1 MTSKKHTRHK
11 LLLDEGLPR
20 KKSFPKLNN
29 LHTARHINHD
39 LKKGG
44 MKDKDIYIL
53 AEETEYIVAV
63 FNTKD
68 FKPFISEAKPSVI
81 AISTGL
87 TNAQID
93 VKLCKVLKKLNPS
106 ERKGH
111 LISITNEGE
120 NIKKLSI

>member
-1 MTSKKHTRHK
+1 MISKRHIRRK

-20 KKSFPKLNN
+20 RESFAKLNN
-29 LHTARHINHD
+29 LHTVRHINHD

-44 MKDKDIYIL
+44 LNDKAIYHL
-53 AEETEYIVAV
+53 AGKNEYIVVV

-68 FKPFISEAKPSVI
+68 FKPLIEDNKPSVI
-81 AISTGL
+81 ALSTTL

-93 VKLCKVLKKLNPS
+93 KKICKVLKKLKPS
-106 ERKGH
+106 EEKGH

-120 NIKKLSI
+120 EIKKK